1 MTQTVALEPPR
12 GSPRVS
18 ATLFAEVIRMRPIKW
33 LWRTVVSGLR
43 SSRVEST
50 KQPTDGAYGGGGA
63 HAYKHKD

>member
-1 MTQTVALEPPR
+1 
-12 GSPRVS
+12 
-18 ATLFAEVIRMRPIKW
+18 MRPIKW